1 MVPRTLNSSV
11 SEAASKEVEIEIP
24 IASPTGLSEGGNIHD
39 NVGGY
44 SSKSLG
50 QYAQDKWPPEQ
61 ELPVHSFL
69 MEYLTEQQGPSAVL
83 GDRLILAT
91 QPMGFIGA
99 LAVFRP
105 GQTTALVVAGHH
117 TRWDHQV
124 VELTTTQQD
133 ALAQIWQ
140 DHEIYELPVK
150 NGRHGFDGMTFV
162 ADLHYQNRHMRLAHW
177 SPDNDGAIGR
187 LRDLLIG
194 AYRQA
199 EAAVRNQSRE
209 K

>member
-1 MVPRTLNSSV
+1 MLTACSSQSDGAATLNSSV

-61 ELPVHSFL
+61 ELPVHSFV

-91 QPMGFIGA
+91 ANGLHRCLGGISSAKP
-99 LAVFRP
+99 R
-105 GQTTALVVAGHH
+105 
-117 TRWDHQV
+117 RWWLQGII
-124 VELTTTQQD
+124 L
-133 ALAQIWQ
+133 
-140 DHEIYELPVK
+140 
-150 NGRHGFDGMTFV
+150 DGIIKW
-162 ADLHYQNRHMRLAHW
+162 LSSQRLSKMH
-177 SPDNDGAIGR
+177 
-187 LRDLLIG
+187 
-194 AYRQA
+194 
-199 EAAVRNQSRE
+199 
-209 K
+209 